1 MMVEVIKSG
10 VWHNGGLCTVG
21 DTLTLPATDESR
33 LVTDGWCK
41 AVKKADKKSDKR
53 TDSADAPTTDAGI

>member
-10 VWHNGGLCTVG
+10 VWHNGSLCAIG
-21 DTLTLPATDESR
+21 ATLTLPADGESR
-33 LVTDGWCK
+33 LVADGWCK
-41 AVKKADKKSDKR
+41 AVKKAEKKSGKR